1 MEKRIIR
8 RTAAVIFSLFMV
20 IAAVFGTDVGLRKV
34 WAADNVT
41 LTMHNAT
48 AVSVNNNV
56 ATVTVNGGTA
66 TVSLDAGTMQLSG
79 TQDLQIAGA
88 TKATFTLSVSDG
100 FNYSNGGS
108 IVVGGA
114 RIQEDGN
121 HQYELALSENQVK
134 NIDFQFVDANNN
146 GGNTGG
152 NNGNQTPPANNTIQV
167 AFGNGTVNGR
177 TVTYNVNNTDVVIT
191 LADSV
196 PLNNNEATVTL
207 DNKVLT
213 GMTVGNTFDAA
224 MMEMKLTATD
234 GFNCVVEANAGVLSH
249 KANGGLPGGTLTFSI
264 SPKNSNSNN
273 NPQDPDPNQN
283 GAGAEPEQMRYAL
296 LINVNG
302 TQYRVD
308 PDTNIINLPDADISD
323 MQFMIDEFID
333 LNDDTH
339 IPLQNVGSNS
349 GATDSEGRNPLEI
362 QTPVENA
369 HTANR
374 WVMNINYHSGDDP
387 ILANRNCP
395 EFYFTNLTFVSSS
408 YKGVQV
414 SFSKK
419 PDMYQ
424 DTVYTDKVDIAGT
437 TADNPART
445 GVYYD
450 SDDFTLTDVGGVPV
464 QSIQVTDKINPN
476 AVTITGNTVR
486 FNSGFYASIPLV
498 VTLADGTT
506 GYLTVERLGLEI
518 DMVPTTG
525 PAARSATHHGS
536 QPGIALSASS
546 EASTYNIVGIY
557 YYDAAN
563 SYTDFDLVAK
573 LVFPD
578 GHVETKVVSGYAE
591 KANNDPS
598 LKAGDYMVW
607 SGTSMDNMPVT
618 VSVTAVRHGATG
630 GSSFGGALFGAG
642 AGLTKSNLH

>member
-1 MEKRIIR
+1 MKWKQKGLVWL
-8 RTAAVIFSLFMV
+8 AVIALLVPMCLSLFSLNV
-20 IAAVFGTDVGLRKV
+20 RAVDSGMDGKV
-34 WAADNVT
+34 RR
-41 LTMHNAT
+41 
-48 AVSVNNNV
+48 AVEVDD
-56 ATVTVNGGTA
+56 
-66 TVSLDAGTMQLSG
+66 TVSAGTGVGVEVTFYDSNDAALNYGEGENAYTGLNVSD
-79 TQDLQIAGA
+79 TTRNTESVVTIPTGA
-88 TKATFTLSVSDG
+88 TKFGVKLTDAGKKINMNNSGVFVDL
-100 FNYSNGGS
+100 
-108 IVVGGA
+108 A
-114 RIQEDGN
+114 DGN
-121 HQYELALSENQVK
+121 EPQQMGINSDQITSQTGQIYMLPQGFDVATG
-134 NIDFQFVDANNN
+134 FVDVNIALTDPNANQN
-146 GGNTGG
+146 
-152 NNGNQTPPANNTIQV
+152 
-167 AFGNGTVNGR
+167 
-177 TVTYNVNNTDVVIT
+177 
-191 LADSV
+191 
-196 PLNNNEATVTL
+196 
-207 DNKVLT
+207 
-213 GMTVGNTFDAA
+213 
-224 MMEMKLTATD
+224 
-234 GFNCVVEANAGVLSH
+234 
-249 KANGGLPGGTLTFSI
+249 
-264 SPKNSNSNN
+264 
-273 NPQDPDPNQN
+273 DPNQGQQGQQGQQN
-283 GAGAEPEQMRYAL
+283 QPDPQMRYAL
-296 LINVNG
+296 LINVSG

-308 PDTNIINLPDADISD
+308 PDTNIINLPVADISD

-333 LNDDTH
+333 LNNDKH

-349 GATDSEGRNPLEI
+349 DATDSEGRNPLEI

-387 ILANRNCP
+387 IPANRNCP
-395 EFYFTNLTFVSSS
+395 AFYFTNLTFVSSS

-414 SFSKK
+414 SFSKI

-591 KANNDPS
+591 KANNNDPS

-630 GSSFGGALFGAG
+630 GSSFGGALFGSG

>member
-79 TQDLQIAGA
+79 TQNLQIAGA

-108 IVVGGA
+108 IVVGGS

-121 HQYELALSENQVK
+121 HQYELALSENQVE
-134 NIDFQFVDANNN
+134 NIDFQFDDANNN

-152 NNGNQTPPANNTIQV
+152 NNGNQTPPANDTIQV

-264 SPKNSNSNN
+264 APKSNGGSNYQPSGVDSITFQIDGASYTLSDMS
-273 NPQDPDPNQN
+273 NPSVT
-283 GAGAEPEQMRYAL
+283 
-296 LINVNG
+296 VNK
-302 TQYRVD
+302 
-308 PDTNIINLPDADISD
+308 ADISNLEFAITSVTIGGTPYTLNGVGNGRYATAKD
-323 MQFMIDEFID
+323 VQNRDVLQLIPVGNEGNTAVQWVIGMQYHG
-333 LNDDTH
+333 NDDEPDACDKTNT
-339 IPLQNVGSNS
+339 NVPSFYITQVVFKSTAQVGVKITS
-349 GATDSEGRNPLEI
+349 GA
-362 QTPVENA
+362 
-369 HTANR
+369 
-374 WVMNINYHSGDDP
+374 
-387 ILANRNCP
+387 
-395 EFYFTNLTFVSSS
+395 
-408 YKGVQV
+408 
-414 SFSKK
+414 K
-419 PDMYQ
+419 PNMYD
-424 DTVYTDKVDIAGT
+424 DTVYPSEINIAGT
-437 TADNPART
+437 TAAAPAQT
-445 GVYYD
+445 AVYYD
-450 SDDFTLTDVGGVPV
+450 STSFTIDEANGTPV
-464 QSIQVTDKINPN
+464 SAIQVASGFPAN
-476 AVTITGNTVR
+476 AVTINGNTVS
-486 FNSGFYASIPLV
+486 FNSGYYTSIPLQ
-498 VTLADGTT
+498 VTLADGTV
-506 GYLTVERLGLEI
+506 GFLQVQRLGIEI
-518 DMVPTTG
+518 RKTVAVNPMVYHGNENGVDMST
-525 PAARSATHHGS
+525 
-536 QPGIALSASS
+536 IAGAKPFNVV
-546 EASTYNIVGIY
+546 AVF
-557 YYDAAN
+557 YYDAAK
-563 SYTDFDLVAK
+563 SYTDYDMVANITNA
-573 LVFPD
+573 D
-578 GHVETKVVSGYAE
+578 GSRETKVIEGFHEALCS
-591 KANNDPS
+591 DPS
-598 LKAGDYMVW
+598 LKGGDYLIW
-607 SGTSMDNMPVT
+607 SGDSPDAMPAS
-618 VSVTAVRHGATG
+618 VSVTAVKHSAAG
-630 GSSFGGALFGAG
+630 GGTFGGALFGGG
-642 AGLTKSNLH
+642 AGVTATKDNYR

>member
-1 MEKRIIR
+1 MKWKQKGLVWL
-8 RTAAVIFSLFMV
+8 AVIALLVPMCLSHFSLNV
-20 IAAVFGTDVGLRKV
+20 RAVDPGMDGKV
-34 WAADNVT
+34 RR
-41 LTMHNAT
+41 
-48 AVSVNNNV
+48 AVEVDD
-56 ATVTVNGGTA
+56 
-66 TVSLDAGTMQLSG
+66 TVSAGTGVGVEVTFYDSNDAALNYGEGENAYTGLNVSD
-79 TQDLQIAGA
+79 TTRNTESIVTIPAGA
-88 TKATFTLSVSDG
+88 TKF
-100 FNYSNGGS
+100 
-108 IVVGGA
+108 VVKLTDAGKQINMDNSGVFVDLA
-114 RIQEDGN
+114 DGN
-121 HQYELALSENQVK
+121 EPQQMGINSDQITSQTGQIYTLPQGFDVATG
-134 NIDFQFVDANNN
+134 FVDVHIALTDPNANQNQ
-146 GGNTGG
+146 
-152 NNGNQTPPANNTIQV
+152 NGNQN
-167 AFGNGTVNGR
+167 
-177 TVTYNVNNTDVVIT
+177 
-191 LADSV
+191 
-196 PLNNNEATVTL
+196 
-207 DNKVLT
+207 
-213 GMTVGNTFDAA
+213 
-224 MMEMKLTATD
+224 
-234 GFNCVVEANAGVLSH
+234 
-249 KANGGLPGGTLTFSI
+249 
-264 SPKNSNSNN
+264 
-273 NPQDPDPNQN
+273 DPNQGQQDQGQQGQQN
-283 GAGAEPEQMRYAL
+283 QQNQPDPQMRYAL

-333 LNDDTH
+333 LNDNTH
-339 IPLQNVGSNS
+339 IILQNVGSNS

-395 EFYFTNLTFVSSS
+395 EFYFTNLTFVSTS

-437 TADNPART
+437 TDDNPART

-525 PAARSATHHGS
+525 PAARSATNHGS